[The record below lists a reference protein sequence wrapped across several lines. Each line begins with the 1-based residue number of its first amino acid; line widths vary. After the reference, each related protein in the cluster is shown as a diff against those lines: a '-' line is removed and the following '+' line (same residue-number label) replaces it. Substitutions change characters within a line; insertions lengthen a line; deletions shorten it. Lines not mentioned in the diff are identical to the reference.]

1 MSQLPYTCP
10 SPGSVARAWDLL
22 GGTLFLVSPTHSHTP
37 WGSLG
42 LGFRDSQ
49 HCGAKGSGPRADPAW
64 WLPAQLLAGG
74 WGQRVGDRADSK
86 ALQPERE
93 TAVSVCACHPRV
105 SRRHLTECRV
115 SPHLWALCAR
125 ASPEPV
131 LLRKPG
137 SARARAGPR
146 GAAAVGGGSRGR
158 GPGLARSA
166 ARPAAQERAS
176 HERRQ
181 SVAVPSRAMLP
192 WTVLGLALSLR
203 LARSGAERGECGGRP
218 GRTQVPAPRPPP
230 TMSAPSHALL
240 PRLWGGGSW
249 QGTTPT
255 CGAGPAGN
263 SAGSWGLDGE
273 GMGPVGEACPCLSF
287 PFLGVTVNRGMVR
300 GLASPHWVGGN

>member
-230 TMSAPSHALL
+230 HHVRTEPRSPSAAVGRGQLAGDHTHLRRGPRRQLRGILGPGRGGDGACRGGLSL
-240 PRLWGGGSW
+240 P
-249 QGTTPT
+249 Q
-255 CGAGPAGN
+255 
-263 SAGSWGLDGE
+263 
-273 GMGPVGEACPCLSF
+273 F
-287 PFLGVTVNRGMVR
+287 PFPWSDR
-300 GLASPHWVGGN
+300 